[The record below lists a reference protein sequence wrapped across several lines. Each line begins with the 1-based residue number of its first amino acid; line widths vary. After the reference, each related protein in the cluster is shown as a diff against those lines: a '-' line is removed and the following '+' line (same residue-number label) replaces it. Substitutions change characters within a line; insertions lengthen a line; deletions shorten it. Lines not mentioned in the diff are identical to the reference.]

1 VKAALRNHNRLIC
14 KLKISNKLFGIN
26 IDNSRANRHFHNQ
39 VIAAATCAV
48 AALTSLASL
57 RAVTRLKAE
66 VYKRI
71 QACVCLQEHA
81 ATVAAIATVG
91 PAPLYIFFAP
101 KTQRATAAASS
112 LSYDFCFIYE
122 FHFFARYKK
131 APSGDEAL

>member
-1 VKAALRNHNRLIC
+1 MKTTLRDHNWLIC
-14 KLKISNKLFGIN
+14 KLKIGNKLFGIN
-26 IDNSRANRHFHNQ
+26 IDNSRANRYFNNE
-39 VIAAATCAV
+39 VIAAATCAI

-57 RAVTRLKAE
+57 RAITRLETE
-66 VYKRI
+66 VDKRV
-71 QACVCLQEHA
+71 QACICLQEHA

-91 PAPLYIFFAP
+91 PATLYIFFAP

-112 LSYDFCFIYE
+112 LSYDLCFIYE